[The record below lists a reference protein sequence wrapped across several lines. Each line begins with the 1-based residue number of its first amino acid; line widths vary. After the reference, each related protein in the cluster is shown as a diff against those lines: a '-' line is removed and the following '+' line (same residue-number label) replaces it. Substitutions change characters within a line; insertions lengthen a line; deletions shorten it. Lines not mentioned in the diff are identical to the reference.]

1 MGSASIMTEGEV
13 MCSAIKEGGR
23 HYLSGMHTNANNLQN
38 KINELRGRID
48 RFKPDIVGITE
59 VWMKEV
65 LVVQGYHP
73 AFPHDKEESK
83 KGGRV
88 LPLVKNC

>member
-1 MGSASIMTEGEV
+1 MGSTSIMTEGEV
-13 MCSAIKEGGR
+13 MCSAIKEGETER

-48 RFKPDIVGITE
+48 KFKPHIVGITE

-65 LVVQGYHP
+65 LVV
-73 AFPHDKEESK
+73 
-83 KGGRV
+83 
-88 LPLVKNC
+88 